1 MSSIKVLVVD
11 DSPLT
16 QEILTVIFD
25 SEEDIEVVGTANNG
39 FEALELVETEN
50 PDFITMDI
58 SMPEMDGM
66 EATKA
71 IRSLSP
77 NEFGSKSETPII
89 ALTANAMKGDERICL
104 EAGMTDYLPKPL
116 QREQLIAILQK
127 HLPEQPLSI

>member
-1 MSSIKVLVVD
+1 MARLTLRKLGYSVD
-11 DSPLT
+11 
-16 QEILTVIFD
+16 IV
-25 SEEDIEVVGTANNG
+25 NNG
-39 FEALELVETEN
+39 KEAVESICN
-50 PDFITMDI
+50 FPYDLILMDI
-58 SMPEMDGM
+58 QMPEMDGM